1 MWYNKGAAQEHNN
14 MTYRQ
19 FIIGLL
25 LIAAFSI
32 AFKTFIWV
40 KAIYLLMVA

>member
-1 MWYNKGAAQEHNN
+1 

-25 LIAAFSI
+25 IIAAFSI
-32 AFKTFIWV
+32 SFKTFLWV